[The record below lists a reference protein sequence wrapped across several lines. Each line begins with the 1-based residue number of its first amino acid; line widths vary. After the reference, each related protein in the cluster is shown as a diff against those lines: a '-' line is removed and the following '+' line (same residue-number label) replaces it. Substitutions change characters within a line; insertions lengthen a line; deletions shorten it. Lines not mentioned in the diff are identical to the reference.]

1 VAAVT
6 VVDAALFATLL
17 ALSLWRMRVLD
28 AGPAPAPPTVP
39 V

>member
-1 VAAVT
+1 VT
-6 VVDAALFATLL
+6 IVDAALFATLL

-28 AGPAPAPPTVP
+28 TAPAATPPAVH